1 MTTAGAG
8 MLVLIVG
15 ALALFAAALGWA
27 SWQESRDQKRSSSRG
42 S

>member
-15 ALALFAAALGWA
+15 ALTLFAAALGWA
-27 SWQESRDQKRSSSRG
+27 SWQESRDQKRSK
-42 S
+42 